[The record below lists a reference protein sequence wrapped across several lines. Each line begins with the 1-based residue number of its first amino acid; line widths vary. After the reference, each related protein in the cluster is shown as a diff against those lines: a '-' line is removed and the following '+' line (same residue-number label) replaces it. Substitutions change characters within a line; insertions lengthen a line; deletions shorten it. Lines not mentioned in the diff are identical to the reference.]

1 MNEVLPA
8 GEGKC
13 MTIIKVKD
21 LTREFRTH
29 KRWKGFLGALRT
41 LFTQKKII
49 TKALDNVSFEV
60 ERGEII
66 GYIGPNGAGKSTTV
80 KSLTGIL
87 VPTSGTVEVAG
98 LIPYKDRKKLA
109 RKIGVVFGQR
119 SQLWWHLPLIESF
132 QLLKAIYKVPENAYQ
147 DNLDLLSELLDLG
160 ELLNKPVR
168 QLSLGQRMR
177 GELAAGILHNPELLF
192 LDEPTVGMDVLVKD
206 HIREFIL
213 SLNRE
218 RNTTV
223 ILCSHDLIDVEKICS
238 RMMIVDH
245 GRIIY
250 DGSIEKIKKL
260 FGAKRTLIVDFQEE
274 ISSLDI
280 PMTKLIKQDGR
291 RTWLTFNREL
301 ISASDIIVKLSRKYP
316 VRDIAIEETD
326 IEEIV
331 RGIYEHGIQNES
343 IS

>member
-1 MNEVLPA
+1 MA
-8 GEGKC
+8 
-13 MTIIKVKD
+13 IIHVKE

-29 KRWKGFLGALRT
+29 KRWKGFWGALRT
-41 LFTQKKII
+41 LVTREKVI
-49 TKALDNVSFEV
+49 TKALDNISFEV
-60 ERGEII
+60 SRGEII
-66 GYIGPNGAGKSTTV
+66 GYVGPNGAGKSTTV
-80 KSLTGIL
+80 KILTGIL

-98 LIPYKDRKKLA
+98 LVPHKDRKKLA

-132 QLLKAIYKVPENAYQ
+132 QLLKAIYKVPENVYR
-147 DNLDLLSELLDLG
+147 DNLDLLSELLGLG
-160 ELLNKPVR
+160 ELLNTPVR

-177 GELAAGILHNPELLF
+177 GELAAGVLHNPELLF

-206 HIREFIL
+206 RIRKFIL
-213 SLNRE
+213 SLNQE
-218 RNTTV
+218 RHTTV
-223 ILCSHDLIDVEKICS
+223 ILCSHDLIDVEKICR
-238 RMMIVDH
+238 RMMIIDH

-250 DGSIEKIKKL
+250 DGSMEKIKNL

-291 RTWLTFNREL
+291 RTWLTFNRDE
-301 ISASDIIVKLSRKYP
+301 ISASDLIMKIAREYP
-316 VRDIAIEETD
+316 IRDVAIEETD
-326 IEEIV
+326 IEEVV
-331 RGIYEHGIQNES
+331 RGIYEHGIQNAS